1 MAYLSYDSTGQW
13 HCGTV
18 GEIRSVH
25 CKAAVTTEPLGAVAW
40 SFPSGSAHNLV
51 FQLTS
56 SWPDLR
62 PNTFLI
68 HRPLILQSL
77 ILGTYSID
85 VLRSEAGEHSGAGAT
100 PPPQMWPSLPLCGMA
115 FLDSR
120 FTVSKFPREGLLG
133 HGPTAQRGQ

>member
-1 MAYLSYDSTGQW
+1 MAYLSYDTTGQW
-13 HCGTV
+13 YCGTV
-18 GEIRSVH
+18 GEIRPRSVH
-25 CKAAVTTEPLGAVAW
+25 CKAAVTTEPLGTVTW

-77 ILGTYSID
+77 ILGTYSTD
-85 VLRSEAGEHSGAGAT
+85 VLRSEAGAT
-100 PPPQMWPSLPLCGMA
+100 PPPQMWTSLPLCNMA
-115 FLDSR
+115 FLDNR
-120 FTVSKFPREGLLG
+120 FTVSSPGKDFWVMAPQL
-133 HGPTAQRGQ
+133 RGVQDS